1 MSLPG
6 QLYELQQL
14 DSELQKNR
22 QLTDEITHQLNENSA
37 LVTAGSE
44 LASQKQQLIEWKR
57 EQKNTEWD
65 LEDHQEKLN
74 QVNNKLYGG
83 AVQNPKELV
92 NLKREAENLKGKL
105 GAKEDELLELMSR
118 VEAMEARVKINSG
131 EFKKLKQEWQQK
143 QEALTQRKIETETV
157 LGNLSK
163 NRQELAQQISS
174 EVLNLY
180 EHIKLTKG
188 QAIAKVAQGKCQGC
202 YITLPTSQWQRAKAG
217 NLVQCSSC
225 NRVLYVE

>member
-37 LVTAGSE
+37 LVTAESE
-44 LASQKQQLIEWKR
+44 LASQKQQLVKWKR

-65 LEDHQEKLN
+65 LEDQQEKLN

-92 NLKREAENLKGKL
+92 NLKREAENLKGKF
-105 GAKEDELLELMSR
+105 GAKEDELLKLMSQ
-118 VEAMEARVKINSG
+118 VEGMEAKVKINSG
-131 EFKKLKQEWQQK
+131 EFKELKQEWQQK
-143 QEALTQRKIETETV
+143 QEALTQRQIETETV

>member
-1 MSLPG
+1 MSLPS

-14 DSELQKNR
+14 DSKLQKNR

-37 LVTAGSE
+37 LVTAESE
-44 LASQKQQLIEWKR
+44 LASQKQQLVKWKR

-65 LEDHQEKLN
+65 LEDQQEKLN

-92 NLKREAENLKGKL
+92 NLKHEAENLKGKF
-105 GAKEDELLELMSR
+105 GAKEDELLKLMSQ
-118 VEAMEARVKINSG
+118 VEGMEARVKINSG

-143 QEALTQRKIETETV
+143 QEALTQRQIETETV

>member
-44 LASQKQQLIEWKR
+44 LASQKQQLVEWKR

-157 LGNLSK
+157 LNNLSK
-163 NRQELAQQISS
+163 NRQELAQQINS

>member
-6 QLYELQQL
+6 HLYELQQL
-14 DSELQKNR
+14 DIELQKNR

-37 LVTAGSE
+37 LVTAESQ

-57 EQKNTEWD
+57 EQKNTEWE
-65 LEDHQEKLN
+65 LEDQQEKLN
-74 QVNNKLYGG
+74 QVNNQLYGG
-83 AVQNPKELV
+83 VVKNPKELV
-92 NLKREAENLKGKL
+92 NLKRESENLKGKL
-105 GAKEDELLELMSR
+105 GAKEDELLELMSQ
-118 VEAMEARVKINSG
+118 VEEMEARVKVSSG
-131 EFKKLKQEWQQK
+131 EFKELKQKWQQK
-143 QEALTQRKIETETV
+143 QEALTQRKIETETI
-157 LGNLSK
+157 LSNLSK

-188 QAIAKVAQGKCQGC
+188 QAIAKVEQGKCQGC

-217 NLVQCSSC
+217 KLVQCSSC

>member
-14 DSELQKNR
+14 DIELQKNR
-22 QLTDEITHQLNENSA
+22 QLTDEITHQLNETSA
-37 LVTAGSE
+37 LVTAESE
-44 LASQKQQLIEWKR
+44 LASQRQQLVEWKR
-57 EQKNTEWD
+57 EQKNTEWE
-65 LEDHQEKLN
+65 LEDQQEKLN

-92 NLKREAENLKGKL
+92 NIKREAENLKGKL
-105 GAKEDELLELMSR
+105 GTKENELLELMSR
-118 VEAMEARVKINSG
+118 VEEMEARVKVSSG
-131 EFKKLKQEWQQK
+131 EFKELKQEWQQK
-143 QEALTQRKIETETV
+143 QETLTQRKMETETV
-157 LGNLSK
+157 LSNLSE
-163 NRQELAQQISS
+163 NRKELAQQISS

-202 YITLPTSQWQRAKAG
+202 YITLPTSQWQKAKAG
-217 NLVQCSSC
+217 DLVQCSSC
-225 NRVLYVE
+225 TRILYVE